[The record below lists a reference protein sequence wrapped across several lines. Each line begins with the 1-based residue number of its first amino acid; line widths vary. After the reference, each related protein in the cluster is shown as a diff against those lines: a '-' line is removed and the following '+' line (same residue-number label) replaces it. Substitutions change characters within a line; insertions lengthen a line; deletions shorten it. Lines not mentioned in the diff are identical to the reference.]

1 MQLVNF
7 QEYQAAKNQI
17 IYGLEFKEYSTL
29 ENGYIRK
36 QYATVTN
43 GTFYEVTDTDTC
55 ITEFWSDK
63 HPNSRYYSDK
73 APEQEIEIFDLI
85 PAKQVS
91 ENKFYITL
99 SNGIKIDIV
108 KNPEYNG
115 SIWLWQIDKQ
125 VFSKDSYAEQYLK
138 KLIAEKLTG
147 NRIIYHKKMEAPDI
161 CGIDGSACRHP
172 KECNTAICS
181 QCPIAEKFFAE
192 RDNVNLIYVF

>member
-43 GTFYEVTDTDTC
+43 GTFYEVTDTDSH

-73 APEQEIEIFDLI
+73 TPEQEIYIFGFM
-85 PAKQVS
+85 PAKQIA
-91 ENKFYITL
+91 ENKFYLTL
-99 SNGIKIDIV
+99 SNGIRINII
-108 KNPEYNG
+108 KNPEHNG
-115 SIWLWQIDKQ
+115 SIWAWKIDTQI
-125 VFSKDSYAEQYLK
+125 FSNDRFAEQYLK
-138 KLIAEKLTG
+138 KLITEKLTG
-147 NRIIYHKKMEAPDI
+147 NRIIYHEKKKSLTYAELKVQLA
-161 CGIDGSACRHP
+161 GIQENAIPHYVI
-172 KECNTAICS
+172 TAQLQKS
-181 QCPIAEKFFAE
+181 FLPIE
-192 RDNVNLIYVF
+192 IT